1 MIVTEDLP
9 RMRPLS
15 PGIEVSK
22 MKRAKTRFE
31 REERRRSQALEVIH
45 FAKEIFQD
53 IKMLCLKK
61 LYREELLQLALL
73 LSLLRVDPES
83 YLGLD
88 VHTIGVGSLDLHNG
102 SGWHTDA
109 HTIVHRP
116 MYVHPK
122 SLDSMLLNYE
132 RDLFEELNSLGRYN
146 RMNSGFNDVHAYL
159 LNIEEAGR
167 DVATAGPSIP
177 ASTDPTRNMTSPDPP
192 NSTENPAEP
201 IGAAELTQEDMD
213 LIEVLWKQDVDL
225 GFTLVEPSI
234 NAKSTSISEKKSED
248 EVEKLKALEAI
259 NATKGKDEPTET
271 EKHDDDPWA
280 GLHYTID
287 LETGEYILNSG
298 DQKKSSDVIEGEDQL
313 LCESSLS
320 LNNHP
325 LDELTEDPLGLE
337 NDFNF
342 ELLDDNLLGGP
353 AVEGLLSN
361 DSLGF
366 PDGFNLEEALQLVGL
381 DEAQPEE
388 SKPEVKKKK
397 KGEEGSEESAS
408 EKDEA
413 SVNGTS
419 DTEVD
424 KSPKSE
430 DPETGDMIHTPQFHH
445 PHAHHRSFQGR
456 TPLMR
461 AMSMEQRWPD
471 IASIITLPGTPD
483 HFTHPAHPGY
493 PGHGISHTHYETQR
507 NVLLHNATLAP
518 PVGDLNSTGPYHNV
532 AVATSMNLTNSN
544 EPMGAESN
552 AAYKSEPSDMMYY
565 HTQTSDSINQ
575 TTDGFLSSLL
585 NDEDLHLMD
594 MAMNEGMYAMR
605 MLDSGS
611 NNASGPTGAAA
622 LPGVQTTTGGASS
635 ATGVTTLSGVTDE
648 RMDAS
653 SDSAV
658 SSMGSERVP
667 SLSDGEWMETGSNSS
682 HTQADSHY
690 SMDYASKYR
699 MPYDCSYSISGRNT
713 GSPRCHG
720 ERAMPQI
727 AQKKHQM
734 FAKRY
739 FQEQGTGSPL
749 GASAHPTTPMKYDY
763 EAHTIGAGA
772 PGNAYAGPIEG
783 AAGPQPEMKYSCSV
797 DFSRHQSGRVA
808 LEQVHHNHTYHLP
821 AENSGSMQRPLSR
834 DKKGEFRKSDSEEHL
849 TRDEKRARALN
860 VPIPVSDIINL
871 PMDEFNERLSK
882 YDLSEAQLSLI
893 RDIRRRGKNKVAA
906 QNCRKR
912 KLDQIISLADEVKEM
927 RDRKMR
933 LIRERDFLDHERQR
947 VKDKFSQLYRHVF
960 QSLRDP
966 DGNQYHPYEYSLQQ
980 SADGNVLLV
989 PRNQTNPHHPRPSSM
1004 EPKTKPDSEH
1014 KE

>member
-1 MIVTEDLP
+1 
-9 RMRPLS
+9 
-15 PGIEVSK
+15 
-22 MKRAKTRFE
+22 
-31 REERRRSQALEVIH
+31 
-45 FAKEIFQD
+45 
-53 IKMLCLKK
+53 MLCLKK

-83 YLGLD
+83 YFGLD
-88 VHTIGVGSLDLHNG
+88 IQAMGVGSLDLHNG

-116 MYVHPK
+116 MFVHPK
-122 SLDSMLLNYE
+122 NLDSMLLSYE

-146 RMNSGFNDVHAYL
+146 RLNSGSNDIHAYL
-159 LNIEEAGR
+159 LNVENTGKNAAVAGSSLP
-167 DVATAGPSIP
+167 VSNET
-177 ASTDPTRNMTSPDPP
+177 TRNMTSPDSP
-192 NSTENPAEP
+192 SSSQQPAEP
-201 IGAAELTQEDMD
+201 VGAAELTQEDMD

-225 GFTLVEPSI
+225 GFTLVEPT
-234 NAKSTSISEKKSED
+234 STTCKKKVATTSDKETED
-248 EVEKLKALEAI
+248 EIEKLKALEAI
-259 NATKGKDEPTET
+259 NATNQKEDTEETET
-271 EKHDDDPWA
+271 EVKQQKEDNPWA
-280 GLHYTID
+280 GRDYTVD
-287 LETGEYILNSG
+287 LETGEYILSSCSQKGNS
-298 DQKKSSDVIEGEDQL
+298 DGEDDDHL
-313 LCESSLS
+313 LREESFN
-320 LNNHP
+320 LNHHP
-325 LDELTEDPLGLE
+325 LAGLSDDSLGLSETLGLE
-337 NDFNF
+337 DDFTS
-342 ELLDDNLLGGP
+342 ELLSDSLLGS
-353 AVEGLLSN
+353 AVVEDLLGDNDLGL
-361 DSLGF
+361 

-381 DEAQPEE
+381 DEAQPED
-388 SKPEVKKKK
+388 
-397 KGEEGSEESAS
+397 EGRMPF
-408 EKDEA
+408 
-413 SVNGTS
+413 V
-419 DTEVD
+419 
-424 KSPKSE
+424 
-430 DPETGDMIHTPQFHH
+430 
-445 PHAHHRSFQGR
+445 
-456 TPLMR
+456 R
-461 AMSMEQRWPD
+461 AMSMEQRWQD
-471 IASIITLPGTPD
+471 LASLLSLPGAPD
-483 HFTHPAHPGY
+483 HFAHPSHPGY
-493 PGHGISHTHYETQR
+493 PGHGISHSHYEAQR

-532 AVATSMNLTNSN
+532 GGSSNLGSAVATSMNLTNSS
-544 EPMGAESN
+544 EPMGAESG

-565 HTQTSDSINQ
+565 HAPTSDSINQ
-575 TTDGFLSSLL
+575 TTEGFLSSLL

-594 MAMNEGMYAMR
+594 MAMNDGMYTMR
-605 MLDSGS
+605 MLDNGS

-622 LPGVQTTTGGASS
+622 LPGVQTAGGTTSTTTALTS
-635 ATGVTTLSGVTDE
+635 VTSLPAVTDE

-690 SMDYASKYR
+690 TMDYASKYR
-699 MPYDCSYSISGRNT
+699 MPYDCSYSVSGRNA
-713 GSPRCHG
+713 GSPRCQP
-720 ERAMPQI
+720 ERTVPPV

-739 FQEQGTGSPL
+739 FQEQSTGSPL
-749 GASAHPTTPMKYDY
+749 GGTAHPTTPMKYEYDS
-763 EAHTIGAGA
+763 HTVGAGA
-772 PGNAYAGPIEG
+772 PGNAYSGPIEG
-783 AAGPQPEMKYSCSV
+783 AAGPQSEIKYSCSV
-797 DFSRHQSGRVA
+797 DFTRHQSGRSA
-808 LEQVHHNHTYHLP
+808 IEHVHHNHTYHLP
-821 AENSGSMQRPLSR
+821 AESSGSLQRPLSR
-834 DKKGEFRKSDSEEHL
+834 DKKVRKNESEEHL

-860 VPIPVSDIINL
+860 VPIPVNDIINL

-933 LIRERDFLDHERQR
+933 LIREHDFMLLERQR

-989 PRNQTNPHHPRPSSM
+989 PRNQTNPHHPSSM
-1004 EPKTKPDSEH
+1004 EPKTKPDPEH